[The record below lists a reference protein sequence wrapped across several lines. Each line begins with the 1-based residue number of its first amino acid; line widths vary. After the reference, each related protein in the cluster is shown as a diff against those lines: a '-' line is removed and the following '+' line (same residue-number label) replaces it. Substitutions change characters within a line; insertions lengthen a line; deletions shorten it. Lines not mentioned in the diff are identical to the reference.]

1 VKRSIL
7 LGTPLLYCASLLS
20 VQQTVSPANNLRAS
34 SAPPSAL
41 QSPPQLKT
49 LDDRM
54 AQRKAEHHIIL
65 NVAIR
70 DERGNSVKHLSQKDF
85 VLLDDARPQELQT
98 FREMEGPQPMTPPH
112 VVLVLDTLDNSAH
125 ELSDERKAVEAFLG
139 RNQGR
144 LEYPLSLA
152 VVTDSG
158 ATVGKS
164 SLDGNAIIAQ
174 LKNFSLVSHLDMQTR
189 ESSVLDR
196 GNSVNLPT
204 NGYAWSNQA
213 AQERKFENLNRR
225 FEHAVP
231 AILHL
236 ALEQQDLPGRC
247 LMIWIGP
254 GWPMLSGSE
263 FTPDPLHAQK
273 SYFVNIVSLTNA
285 LRVGQVTVY
294 NVSSRRLSGGEKED
308 YKNFLPP
315 VMTVSQAKT
324 GNLALPVLAIQSG
337 GVVLNRSEDLVE
349 EIASCIRDADSYY
362 VLAFDSQPSKA
373 EDEYHPLQVKIVS
386 RPELSADTNKGYY
399 DQP

>member
-1 VKRSIL
+1 MKRSIL

-34 SAPPSAL
+34 SAPPSTL
-41 QSPPQLKT
+41 QSHPQLKT

-70 DERGNSVKHLSQKDF
+70 DERGNPVKHLSQKDF

-225 FEHAVP
+225 FENAVP

-254 GWPMLSGSE
+254 GWPMLSDSE
-263 FTPDPLHAQK
+263 FTRDPLHAQK
-273 SYFVNIVSLTNA
+273 SYFLNIVSLTNA

-315 VMTVSQAKT
+315 VVTVSQAKT

-337 GVVLNRSEDLVE
+337 GAVLNRSEDLVE

-373 EDEYHPLQVKIVS
+373 EDEYHRLQVKIVS

>member
-1 VKRSIL
+1 
-7 LGTPLLYCASLLS
+7 
-20 VQQTVSPANNLRAS
+20 
-34 SAPPSAL
+34 
-41 QSPPQLKT
+41 
-49 LDDRM
+49 
-54 AQRKAEHHIIL
+54 
-65 NVAIR
+65 
-70 DERGNSVKHLSQKDF
+70 
-85 VLLDDARPQELQT
+85 
-98 FREMEGPQPMTPPH
+98 
-112 VVLVLDTLDNSAH
+112 
-125 ELSDERKAVEAFLG
+125 
-139 RNQGR
+139 
-144 LEYPLSLA
+144 
-152 VVTDSG
+152 
-158 ATVGKS
+158 
-164 SLDGNAIIAQ
+164 
-174 LKNFSLVSHLDMQTR
+174 
-189 ESSVLDR
+189 VLDR

-213 AQERKFENLNRR
+213 AQERKFQNLNRR

-254 GWPMLSGSE
+254 GWPMLSDSE

-273 SYFVNIVSLTNA
+273 SYFINIVSLTNA

-294 NVSSRRLSGGEKED
+294 NVSSRRLSGGGKED

-337 GVVLNRSEDLVE
+337 GAVLNRSEDLVE